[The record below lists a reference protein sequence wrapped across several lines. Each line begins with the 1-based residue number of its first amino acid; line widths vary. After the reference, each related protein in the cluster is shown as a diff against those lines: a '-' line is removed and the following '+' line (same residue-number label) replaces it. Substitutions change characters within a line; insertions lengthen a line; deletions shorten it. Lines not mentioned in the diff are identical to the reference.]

1 MEQLDRA
8 VSILKNPLAELTKVK
23 SEEMSED
30 YLMKQYI
37 AILAVI
43 PAIAII
49 IGYGVVGISIGFLG
63 NFKYP
68 IEWAVVYGILTYILS
83 IVGVY
88 ILSIVINALAPNF
101 ASKQNPL
108 QTLKLAAYSYTPV
121 LLGGIFNIIP
131 MLGIIALLFALY
143 GLYILYLGIP
153 VLMETPKE
161 QAMTYTI
168 VVIVAM
174 IVIYF
179 IMSAIASGIVTS
191 MSPVPGMMGTIPY
204 R

>member
-8 VSILKNPLAELTKVK
+8 ISILKNPLAELNKVK
-23 SEEMSED
+23 SEQISTD
-30 YLMKQYI
+30 YLIKQYI
-37 AILAVI
+37 AILAVV

-49 IGYGVVGISIGFLG
+49 IGYGVIGISIGFG
-63 NFKYP
+63 SFKYP
-68 IEWAVVYGILTYILS
+68 IEWALVYGILTYILS

-108 QTLKLAAYSYTPV
+108 QAMKLATYSYTPV

-131 MLGIIALLFALY
+131 MLGIIVLLFAIY

-153 VLMETPKE
+153 VLMETPKDQE
-161 QAMTYTI
+161 MTYTI

-179 IMSAIASGIVTS
+179 IMGAIASGIVTS
-191 MSPVPGMMGTIPY
+191 MNPIPSMMGTIPY

>member
-8 VSILKNPLAELTKVK
+8 ISILKSPLTELNKVK
-23 SEEMSED
+23 SEEISKD
-30 YLMKQYI
+30 YLIKQYI
-37 AILAVI
+37 AILAVV

-49 IGYGVVGISIGFLG
+49 IGYGVVGISFGFLG
-63 NFKYP
+63 SFRYP
-68 IEWAVVYGILTYILS
+68 IEWAILYGILTYILS

-88 ILSIVINALAPNF
+88 ILSIVIDTLAPNF

-108 QTLKLAAYSYTPV
+108 QAMKLAAYSYTPV

-131 MLGIIALLFALY
+131 ILGIIAVLFALY

-153 VLMETPKE
+153 VLMETPKDK
-161 QAMTYTI
+161 AITYAI
-168 VVIVAM
+168 VVIIAM

-179 IMSAIASGIVTS
+179 IMGAIASGIVTS
-191 MSPVPGMMGTIPY
+191 MSPVPRMMGTIP
-204 R
+204 